1 MLSREVF
8 ILEFLAVNALSA
20 CAVALR
26 EIATLEHEVGNDAME
41 TAALVTKTFLACAQC
56 AEIFG
61 CLRHDVIVELKPKEP
76 NASVH
81 VHNIMYDQ
89 TVSTPLRLSTF
100 RLLQVRLDQLHLLQF
115 CLERASATSSLFN
128 KMLLTMLY
136 IFLM

>member
-76 NASVH
+76 NTSVH
-81 VHNIMYDQ
+81 VHIMYNQ

-100 RLLQVRLDQLHLLQF
+100 RLLQVRLDQLRLLQF
-115 CLERASATSSLFN
+115 SLVALVI
-128 KMLLTMLY
+128 K
-136 IFLM
+136 